1 MSNVNKLEQSLT
13 HINELT
19 EPLDENAFVLHEIP
33 ITQLIDRFVMAVCG
47 VFNWIW
53 VILVIV
59 IIVNVVLRYVFSQ
72 GMIELEELQ
81 WHLFAIGWL
90 VGLSSTFI
98 LDGHVRVDVIHDKL
112 KYKTKVWLELFGLL
126 ALLFP
131 FIGFITY
138 YSIPFVEL
146 SWSTSETSTSANGLS
161 ARWVVKG
168 FLMFSFAL
176 LNLAA
181 ASRLIKVIVS
191 LINGSPINNNN
202 NSVLN

>member
-1 MSNVNKLEQSLT
+1 MSNANELEQSMT
-13 HINELT
+13 HTNELK
-19 EPLDENAFVLHEIP
+19 EPLDENAFALQEIP
-33 ITQLIDRFVMAVCG
+33 VTQMIDRFVMAVCG
-47 VFNWIW
+47 AFNWIW

-59 IIVNVVLRYVFSQ
+59 IITNVVLRYVFSQ

-168 FLMFSFAL
+168 FLLFSFAL

-191 LINGSPINNNN
+191 LINGSPMNNNN

>member
-1 MSNVNKLEQSLT
+1 MT

-19 EPLDENAFVLHEIP
+19 EPLDENALVLHEIP
-33 ITQLIDRFVMAVCG
+33 VTQMIDRFVMTVCG

-112 KYKTKVWLELFGLL
+112 KYKTKVWLELLGLL

-168 FLMFSFAL
+168 FLLFSFAL

>member
-1 MSNVNKLEQSLT
+1 MSNVNKLEQSMT

-19 EPLDENAFVLHEIP
+19 EPLDENALVLHEIP
-33 ITQLIDRFVMAVCG
+33 VTQMIDRFVMTVCG

-112 KYKTKVWLELFGLL
+112 KYKTKVWLELLGLL

-168 FLMFSFAL
+168 FLLFSFAL

>member
-1 MSNVNKLEQSLT
+1 MSDVNKLEQSMT

-19 EPLDENAFVLHEIP
+19 EPLDENALVLHEIP
-33 ITQLIDRFVMAVCG
+33 VTQMIDRFVMTVCG

-112 KYKTKVWLELFGLL
+112 KYKTKVWLELLGLL

-146 SWSTSETSTSANGLS
+146 SWSTSETSTSATGLS

-168 FLMFSFAL
+168 FLLFSFAL

>member
-1 MSNVNKLEQSLT
+1 MSDVNKLEQSMT

-19 EPLDENAFVLHEIP
+19 EPLDENALVLHEIP
-33 ITQLIDRFVMAVCG
+33 VTQMIDRFVMTVCG

-112 KYKTKVWLELFGLL
+112 KYKTKVWLELLGLL

-168 FLMFSFAL
+168 FLLFSFAL

>member
-1 MSNVNKLEQSLT
+1 MSNLDELEKPIS
-13 HINELT
+13 HINEFT
-19 EPLDENAFVLHEIP
+19 ESFDENTFVLHETP
-33 ITQLIDRFVMAVCG
+33 LTQMIDRIVMTVCG

-59 IIVNVVLRYVFSQ
+59 IITNVVLRYVFSQ

-81 WHLFAIGWL
+81 WHLFAVGWL

-112 KYKTKVWLELFGLL
+112 KYKTKAWLELFGLL

-131 FIGFITY
+131 FIGFVTY

-146 SWSTSETSTSANGLS
+146 SWNTSETSTSANGLS

-168 FLMFSFAL
+168 FLLFSFVL

-191 LINGSPINNNN
+191 LKNGSPINNNN
-202 NSVLN
+202 NTVLN

>member
-1 MSNVNKLEQSLT
+1 MSDVNKLEQSMT

-19 EPLDENAFVLHEIP
+19 EPLDENALVLHEIP
-33 ITQLIDRFVMAVCG
+33 VTQMIDRFVMTVCG

-112 KYKTKVWLELFGLL
+112 KYKTKVWLELLGLL

-146 SWSTSETSTSANGLS
+146 SWSTSETSTSATGLS

-168 FLMFSFAL
+168 FMLFSFAL

>member
-1 MSNVNKLEQSLT
+1 MSNVNKLEQSMS

-19 EPLDENAFVLHEIP
+19 EPLDENALVLHEIP
-33 ITQLIDRFVMAVCG
+33 VTQMIDRFVMTVCG

-112 KYKTKVWLELFGLL
+112 KYKTKVWLELLGLL

-168 FLMFSFAL
+168 FLLFSFAL

>member
-1 MSNVNKLEQSLT
+1 MSKVNELEHSMP
-13 HINELT
+13 HINELI
-19 EPLDENAFVLHEIP
+19 EPLDESTFVLQEIP
-33 ITQLIDRFVMAVCG
+33 ITRMIDRFVMAVGG

-53 VILVIV
+53 VILIIV
-59 IIVNVVLRYVFSQ
+59 IITNVVLRYVFSQ

-98 LDGHVRVDVIHDKL
+98 LDGHVRVDVVHDKL
-112 KYKTKVWLELFGLL
+112 KYKTKAWLELIGLL
-126 ALLFP
+126 VFLFP
-131 FIGFITY
+131 FIGFVTY

-168 FLMFSFAL
+168 FLLFSFAL

-181 ASRLIKVIVS
+181 ASRFIKVIVS
-191 LINGSPINNNN
+191 LKNGSPINNNT
-202 NSVLN
+202 V